1 MRPLHELSLADLAA
15 AIEDGALEPTS
26 VVEATSERIEALDA
40 TLNSFIE
47 VRASARDEAQRAM
60 GPLRGVPI
68 AVKDVFVDGGRAPTA
83 GSRVRPTWL
92 HGTATVLDRLRVAG
106 AVIVGYT
113 NMHEWSLDMTS
124 TVSAFGPV
132 HNPWDTARIAGG
144 SSGGSGAAVG
154 AALVAGALGT
164 DAGGSIRCPAACC
177 GVVGLKPTWGL
188 VPTDGYTGDGGPYDH
203 VGPMARSVGDVALLL
218 SVLVGRRLEIPAF
231 EGARVAVAHTPFFA
245 DAAEDVRAPVEDAVA
260 AFSRRHGPVQE
271 VSLEGLED
279 AVKGVSDLLAL
290 TAARMGDAIET
301 RANDLQPSTL
311 RLLRWGAGAGPGE
324 LVALAS
330 ARGRVRRRWD
340 EALADFDLLLTPTLP
355 AAPPSIVEPTV
366 VLPAGALPASS
377 AYLRWNAPMNV
388 AGVPSLSLPCG
399 STASGMPVG
408 LTISGR
414 RGADE
419 QVLAAGLAVEHA
431 LDRQFVNLISEP
443 DLGGDAGP

>member
-1 MRPLHELSLADLAA
+1 MRPHHELSLADLAA
-15 AIEDGALEPTS
+15 AIQDGTFEPAS
-26 VVEATSERIEALDA
+26 AVEATFERIEALDP
-40 TLNSFIE
+40 TLNSFVAI
-47 VRASARDEAQRAM
+47 RASARDEARRAG
-60 GPLRGVPI
+60 GPLAGIPI

-83 GSRVRPTWL
+83 GSRLRPTWL
-92 HGTATVLDRLRVAG
+92 EGTAAVLDRLRAAG

-132 HNPWDTARIAGG
+132 HNPWDPERIAGG

-154 AALVAGALGT
+154 AGLVAGALGT

-188 VPTDGYTGDGGPYDH
+188 VPTNGYTGDGGPYDH
-203 VGPMARSVGDVALLL
+203 VGPLARSVGDVALLL

-231 EGARVAVAHTPFFA
+231 EGARVAVARGPFFD
-245 DAAEDVRAPVEDAVA
+245 DAAEDVRATVEDAVA
-260 AFSRRHGPVQE
+260 AFSSRHGAVRD

-290 TAARMGDAIET
+290 TAARIGDAIET
-301 RANDLQPSTL
+301 RADDLQPSTL
-311 RLLRWGAGAGPGE
+311 RLLRWGAGAGPRE
-324 LVALAS
+324 LAALAS

-340 EALADFDLLLTPTLP
+340 EALADLDLLLTPTLP
-355 AAPPSIVEPTV
+355 ATPPPIAEPNV
-366 VLPAGALPASS
+366 NLPAGALPASS

-399 STASGMPVG
+399 FTASGMPVG

-443 DLGGDAGP
+443 DLGGEASP